1 MTDNLSYWL
10 EKNADF
16 TPEKIAIFFE
26 NKEITYKLFSQT
38 VHDYARVLKH
48 VYGVGRGDRVA
59 FLGMN
64 HPDLLYLFFSCA
76 RLGAIFLPLNLRIAV
91 TEPML
96 ILKDT
101 KEKV

>member
-1 MTDNLSYWL
+1 MTDNLSFWL

-64 HPDLLYLFFSCA
+64 HPDLLYLFFSWA
-76 RLGAIFLPLNLRIAV
+76 GLVAIFWPLIGG
-91 TEPML
+91 
-96 ILKDT
+96 
-101 KEKV
+101 